1 MNQIAIIGDNKI
13 DQASVFQKV
22 SSVLIIYVVALEL
35 VLPFESLRFVVPT
48 SRSLAITMQSAS
60 TLNHQLRAN
69 LLLIENEND
78 PISNVETQVVEYI
91 NLKDET
97 RYISLYR
104 DDILRILLLYLE
116 IVDLANIDLILEE
129 DLVKSN
135 QF

>member
-78 PISNVETQVVEYI
+78 PISNVETQVVEYYLYT
-91 NLKDET
+91 NQKGDSHPKRKHT
-97 RYISLYR
+97 DCKWAGSLFYLQVV
-104 DDILRILLLYLE
+104 DMVNGDPIL
-116 IVDLANIDLILEE
+116 N
-129 DLVKSN
+129 KHS
-135 QF
+135 